1 MYRELA
7 IEVLNAI
14 INECNETNID
24 KQKIDAIKYALDD
37 MEEIELIYDWSSIGN
52 KQMAQLVEENKELS
66 RKLLKTQMEFY
77 RVIKDF
83 YKLGEADSIISPCTI
98 CETDR
103 ALCHNC
109 THNNGDNNLW
119 SYSCGISF

>member
-7 IEVLNAI
+7 IEVLKVI
-14 INECNETNID
+14 INECNEMNID

-37 MEEIELIYDWSSIGN
+37 MEEVELLMDWSSIN
-52 KQMAQLVEENKELS
+52 SNQFSRLTEENKTIS
-66 RKLLKTQMEFY
+66 KKLLTTQVEFY
-77 RVIKDF
+77 RVLKDL
-83 YKLGEADSIISPCTI
+83 YKLCDTNSNASPCTI

-103 ALCHNC
+103 SLCHNC